1 MGNLLVTLILY
12 SAAKGAGAVA
22 IFFFAQ
28 EKWHYRI
35 KHFFNSDLP
44 PKTVTQGFARGYR
57 KKFWFETIH
66 RFLRSSAFLF
76 FAAIACLVTL
86 QFVYVGISALKSV
99 SVRRTCSATNVVRRR
114 SVESIAADFLFQNP
128 GQHAPDAAPPAR
140 RVRWRL
146 HHAAARTPRCAFRSL
161 DRDARQRM
169 FLALLRGENDLAD
182 LNVYIVFILLLSPLI
197 AVLFLYVWCRETRL
211 QRQQRMFS

>member
-12 SAAKGAGAVA
+12 SAAKGAGTVA
-22 IFFFAQ
+22 IFFRSREMALPEI
-28 EKWHYRI
+28 EKT
-35 KHFFNSDLP
+35 FFNSDLP
-44 PKTVTQGFARGYR
+44 RKTVTQGFARGYR
-57 KKFWFETIH
+57 KKFWSETIH

-128 GQHAPDAAPPAR
+128 GQHAR
-140 RVRWRL
+140 MQRL
-146 HHAAARTPRCAFRSL
+146 QAFGARTQAP
-161 DRDARQRM
+161 
-169 FLALLRGENDLAD
+169 N
-182 LNVYIVFILLLSPLI
+182 
-197 AVLFLYVWCRETRL
+197 
-211 QRQQRMFS
+211 

>member
-1 MGNLLVTLILY
+1 MALPDKT
-12 SAAKGAGAVA
+12 
-22 IFFFAQ
+22 
-28 EKWHYRI
+28 
-35 KHFFNSDLP
+35 FFNSDLP
-44 PKTVTQGFARGYR
+44 RKTVTQGFARGYR

-169 FLALLRGENDLAD
+169 FLALLRGENDRAD

-197 AVLFLYVWCRETRL
+197 AVLFLYVWYRETRL